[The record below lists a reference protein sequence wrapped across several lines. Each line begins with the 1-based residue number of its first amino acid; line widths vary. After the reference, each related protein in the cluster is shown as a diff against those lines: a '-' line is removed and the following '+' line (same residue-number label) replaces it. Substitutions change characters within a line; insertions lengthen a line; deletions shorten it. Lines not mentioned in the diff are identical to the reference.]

1 MLAPWEIRG
10 YLRSARGVIHRQPG
24 NYRFWMLVYVLSG
37 VYSGLFGAY
46 IGMYPRA
53 LGATAGQIGLI
64 AAVTSMVAW
73 VPQLIGGFLTDRYG
87 RRLLLAAGWI
97 FEAATYIISYYAQDW
112 SWLLIAGVV
121 ISLGGFAGSASS
133 AFLAESIHEK
143 DRAKGTTLLSTLG
156 ALPVVLLPPVGAALI
171 TKLGGVQ
178 DADALRIYFLLNLV
192 RVVVLF
198 TYFSLRTE
206 ETLNEKK
213 AFSRG
218 RSIIYEISGDLKE
231 LLSVKRVRIYFA
243 YALIGAFT
251 SGLVGPFQV
260 IVIYEV
266 IGASPV
272 FIGIMTSLS
281 AIVSY
286 TMMNLGAVWSDKIGR
301 KKPIVAASIFSGIGW
316 LFFLVA
322 GDQYMLVPFY
332 LLTSMAALSSGAGSA
347 LAMEYVPTRMRGRW
361 YGTLSFVRLIP
372 ASFAPIIGGWLFDT
386 FTPRTPYYIFYFL
399 SFFVLLPFF
408 LKFIP
413 ETMKNGE
420 TVPET
425 ITVSEGKEIRE

>member
-10 YLRSARGVIHRQPG
+10 YLRSARGVIQRQPG
-24 NYRFWMLVYVLSG
+24 NYRFWILVYALSG

-53 LGATAGQIGLI
+53 LGATAAQIGLI

-73 VPQLIGGFLTDRYG
+73 VPQLLGGFLTDRYG
-87 RRLLLAAGWI
+87 RRLLLAGGWI
-97 FEAATYIISYYAQDW
+97 FEAGTYIISYYAQDW
-112 SWLLIAGVV
+112 SWLLVAGVV
-121 ISLGGFAGSASS
+121 VSVGGFAGSASN
-133 AFLAESIHEK
+133 AFLAESIDGN

-156 ALPVVLLPPVGAALI
+156 ALPVILLPPVGAALV

-178 DADALRIYFLLNLV
+178 DAGALRIYFLLSLA

-198 TYFSLRTE
+198 TYFTLRTH
-206 ETLNEKK
+206 ETLEERKG
-213 AFSRG
+213 FSRG
-218 RSIIYEISGDLKE
+218 RYFFQEISGDLRE
-231 LLSVKRVRIYFA
+231 LLAIRRVRIYFA
-243 YALIGAFT
+243 YAVMGAFT

-272 FIGIMTSLS
+272 FIGLMTSLS
-281 AIVSY
+281 SIISY
-286 TMMNLGAVWSDKIGR
+286 LMMNLGAVWSDRVGR
-301 KKPIVAASIFSGIGW
+301 KRPIMIASLFSGAGW

-322 GDQYMLVPFY
+322 GNQSMLIPFY
-332 LLTSMAALSSGAGSA
+332 ALTSMAALSSGAGSA

-361 YGTLSFVRLIP
+361 YGTLNFVRLVP
-372 ASFAPIIGGWLFDT
+372 ASFAPIIGGWLFDN

-408 LKFIP
+408 LKF
-413 ETMKNGE
+413 
-420 TVPET
+420 VPET
-425 ITVSEGKEIRE
+425 INGGQNEKPGIKTGEV